1 MKKVLLSAM
10 LLCCGYGFSQNI
22 NLTQFASG
30 FTAPTEVVNAG
41 DSRFFVAQQ
50 GGLIRIVNANGT
62 VNNSPFL
69 DISSLTTTDG
79 ERGLLGLVFHP
90 DYEDNG
96 YFYINYTNANGNTV
110 IARYTRSTAN
120 PDIADANSA
129 QILLTVTQPFEN
141 HNGGCL
147 RFGPDGYLYIA
158 MGDGGSGGDP
168 NNNAQNI
175 NSLLGKIL
183 RIDVDGASPYAIPAG
198 NPFADTD
205 GADEIWAVGVRNPWK
220 ISFNRLNGDLWI
232 ADVGQE
238 NIEEINH
245 ATSTAAG
252 LNYGWRCYE
261 GNDAYNTQGCAA
273 AATFT
278 YPVAQYTHANN
289 ACSITGGYV
298 YTGSL
303 YPALVGKY
311 VFADYCNNRIGYTDT
326 TGEITWADGFTGN
339 ISAFAEDTNGEL
351 YAIGRSN
358 GTIYK
363 VVETTAGTVDFGAA
377 QVRLYPNPAKDVLN
391 IDVQGATLP
400 LETRIFDLTGKLI
413 SQKMITSATGTI
425 ALNGLSAG
433 LYIAEV
439 RNGTAVIRQ
448 KLVVE

>member
-1 MKKVLLSAM
+1 MKKTILSAL

-30 FTAPTEVVNAG
+30 ITAPTEVVNAG
-41 DSRFFVAQQ
+41 DSRLFVTQQ
-50 GGLIRIVNANGT
+50 GGLIRIINTDGT
-62 VNNSPFL
+62 INTTPFL

-79 ERGLLGLVFHP
+79 ERGLLGLAFHP

-110 IARYTRSTAN
+110 IARYSRSAAN
-120 PDIADANSA
+120 PDLADANSA
-129 QILLTVTQPFEN
+129 QILLTVTQPFDN

-168 NNNAQNI
+168 NNNGQNI

-183 RIDVDGASPYAIPAG
+183 RINVNGAAPYAIPAG
-198 NPFADTD
+198 NPYADTD

-220 ISFNRLNGDLWI
+220 ISFDRLNGDLWI

-245 ATSTAAG
+245 APATAAG

-278 YPVAQYTHANN
+278 YPVAQYTHTNN

-298 YTGSL
+298 YRGSL
-303 YPALVGKY
+303 YPALAGKY
-311 VFADYCNNRIGYTDT
+311 VFADYCNSRIGYTDT
-326 TGEITWADGFTGN
+326 SGEITWTGSFTGN
-339 ISAFAEDTNGEL
+339 IATFAEDINGEL
-351 YAIGRSN
+351 YAVGRTN
-358 GTIYK
+358 GIIYK
-363 VVETTAGTVDFGAA
+363 IVETTAGTVNFGTA

-391 IDVQGATLP
+391 INVQGAALP
-400 LETRIFDLTGKLI
+400 LETKIFDLTGKLV
-413 SQKMITSATGTI
+413 SQKTISSASGTV

-439 RNGTAVIRQ
+439 SNGTSVIRQ
-448 KLVVE
+448 KLVIE